1 MPFLAPFTPALIK
14 GGLALGGSLLG
25 SKLAKS
31 KPSPNETLATNQTLE
46 ANKLGLDTGRSLLP
60 ESQALR
66 TKGAGLL
73 DSATQMAYPTANY
86 WSTLLSGNRAGMTS
100 LLAPELNRQA
110 EGYRSAAQTSSTLT
124 PRGGPRAD
132 ILSDQPYQQQRDA
145 STLFQT
151 LRPQA
156 ASGLLDTS
164 KTIAG
169 YGGQSTSAGL
179 NLFNQAMDAIT
190 GGQYGRNSILNNE
203 LQRRQMD
210 RQSGA
215 GIGGLLFDLIKNLD
229 LSGLGKDK
237 GGGKGSVSSSS
248 AGIFS

>member
-1 MPFLAPFTPALIK
+1 MPFLIPAGI
-14 GGLALGGSLLG
+14 AIGSSILG

-31 KPSPNETLATNQTLE
+31 KPTPLESQALGQTSQ
-46 ANKLGLDTGRSLLP
+46 AGQLGIQTGQSLLP
-60 ESQALR
+60 ESAALR
-66 TKGAGLL
+66 QRGAGLL
-73 DSATQMAYPTANY
+73 DTAAQTAYPTANY

-110 EGYRSAAQTSSTLT
+110 QGYQQAAQTSAALT

-132 ILSDQPYQQQRDA
+132 ILADQPYQQQRDA

-169 YGGQSTSAGL
+169 YGGQYQQAGSNLL
-179 NLFNQAMDAIT
+179 NEAMNSIF
-190 GGQYGRNSILNNE
+190 GGQGGRNAILNEE
-203 LQRRQMD
+203 LNRRYMD
-210 RQSGA
+210 RQAGA
-215 GIGGLLFDLIKNLD
+215 SIGSTIFDILKKIDFSKIGQ
-229 LSGLGKDK
+229 SDK
-237 GGGKGSVSSSS
+237 GTGPTVSSSS